1 MRVADSCGFT
11 NTFNFVIDTFSF
23 PPVFQFGSS
32 CVGGRA
38 FLSYPHS
45 SYITYHWLEPDGTT
59 FTGDTLNI
67 YPTTAANLGQYT
79 ITKMVTINGCVDSF
93 KTTYTLI
100 QGSEHYIFDTIC
112 IGSSVTVNGHVYNTT
127 GIYRDTIPAACDS
140 IIILNLLA
148 DYKRDTINYTL
159 CPGTTYTH
167 NNKVYTRAGIYRD
180 TISGAECSSITLLN
194 ISSHDYKRGSVTAF
208 VCAGQTMQFNQH
220 TYTQTG
226 IYRDTIATTGCDSIT
241 TLFLSILAYLHSS
254 ASPVICAGK
263 SFQAGNHS
271 YTDNGIYSDTVSN
284 AAGCDSII
292 TTILTVTPY
301 PVNNITA
308 AICNGET
315 YLVAAQG
322 YTQTG
327 IYTDTVVSAGCDS
340 IIHLSLTVF
349 PAPAG
354 DTALQVYQMQ
364 FADSLVLNACA
375 ADSGYSWS
383 NNYCLNCSAI
393 TVSPQTP
400 STNYQCTVTNTF
412 NCSVIC
418 HYQVQV
424 NGLYGDIF
432 VPNVFTPNGDGNND
446 VFKVLGKNIKLL
458 NLAIFDRWGEKVF
471 ESADI
476 NAGWDGTYR
485 GKIAPPGVYV
495 YMLQYL
501 GGIDTHAS
509 EMKGSITL
517 LR

>member
-1 MRVADSCGFT
+1 
-11 NTFNFVIDTFSF
+11 
-23 PPVFQFGSS
+23 
-32 CVGGRA
+32 
-38 FLSYPHS
+38 
-45 SYITYHWLEPDGTT
+45 
-59 FTGDTLNI
+59 
-67 YPTTAANLGQYT
+67 
-79 ITKMVTINGCVDSF
+79 
-93 KTTYTLI
+93 
-100 QGSEHYIFDTIC
+100 
-112 IGSSVTVNGHVYNTT
+112 
-127 GIYRDTIPAACDS
+127 
-140 IIILNLLA
+140 
-148 DYKRDTINYTL
+148 
-159 CPGTTYTH
+159 
-167 NNKVYTRAGIYRD
+167 
-180 TISGAECSSITLLN
+180 
-194 ISSHDYKRGSVTAF
+194 
-208 VCAGQTMQFNQH
+208 
-220 TYTQTG
+220 
-226 IYRDTIATTGCDSIT
+226 
-241 TLFLSILAYLHSS
+241 
-254 ASPVICAGK
+254 
-263 SFQAGNHS
+263 
-271 YTDNGIYSDTVSN
+271 
-284 AAGCDSII
+284 
-292 TTILTVTPY
+292 
-301 PVNNITA
+301 
-308 AICNGET
+308 
-315 YLVAAQG
+315 
-322 YTQTG
+322 
-327 IYTDTVVSAGCDS
+327 
-340 IIHLSLTVF
+340 
-349 PAPAG
+349 
-354 DTALQVYQMQ
+354 MQ